1 MQHFTIA
8 GSKVGAGVGTPSP
21 WPFEVRVEAA
31 ADAGYRSIGLGEG
44 DYAAM
49 RGSGVTD
56 EEMLEILDRRGMRVS
71 EIEFMFD
78 WMYGG
83 RRAEASS
90 AGAENLFHMAE
101 VFRPNH
107 VTVGDVRISEGP
119 PPAQAADRFGA
130 VCDRLALCGVNA
142 VLEFLPWSSIPDL
155 RAACEIVER
164 AGRPNAGIDI
174 DVWHYFRG
182 PSHQGQ
188 LAEVDPALI
197 LVVSLNDGGPPIEDM
212 VLDTTTRRLLPGE
225 GCFGLEEFLAALA
238 ATGARPMMGVE
249 VLSDRLQKMH
259 PSESARLSY
268 EAAAEV
274 LRRAGWPGRAA

>member
-8 GSKVGAGVGTPSP
+8 GSRVGAGVGTPSP

-31 ADAGYRSIGLGEG
+31 AAAGYRSIGLGEG
-44 DYAAM
+44 DYTAM
-49 RGSGVTD
+49 RGSGAAD
-56 EEMLEILDRRGMRVS
+56 EELLEILDRRGMRVS
-71 EIEFMFD
+71 EVEFMFD
-78 WMYGG
+78 WMYGD
-83 RRAEASS
+83 RRAEESS
-90 AGAENLFHMAE
+90 AGAETLFHMAE

-107 VTVGDVRISEGP
+107 VTMGDVRFPEGP
-119 PPAQAADRFGA
+119 PLSHAADRFGA
-130 VCDRLALCGVNA
+130 VCDRLAPFGVNA
-142 VLEFLPWSSIPDL
+142 VLEFLPWSPIPDL
-155 RAACEIVER
+155 RTAGEIVKR

-174 DVWHYFRG
+174 DTWHYFRG

-197 LVVSLNDGGPPIEDM
+197 LVVSLNDGGPPIDDM

-225 GCFGLEEFLAALA
+225 GGFGLEGFLADLA
-238 ATGARPMMGVE
+238 AAGARPMMGVE

-259 PSESARLSY
+259 PAESARLSY